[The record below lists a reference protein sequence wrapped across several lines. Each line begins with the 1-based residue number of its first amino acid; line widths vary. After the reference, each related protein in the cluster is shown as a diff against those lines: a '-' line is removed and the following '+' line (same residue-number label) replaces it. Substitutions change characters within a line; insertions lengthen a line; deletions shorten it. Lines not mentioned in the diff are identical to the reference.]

1 MRAAGNGRVTVCRT
15 ARSCW
20 STRGRRSR
28 ADSGWPSGTRIPCRA
43 SRSVGAARGA
53 EQSSVG
59 AGQDGSILINNRN
72 VVMYSSGLPVVRN
85 RTTEILL
92 FDASGRERAR
102 HRLPYGAKLLVD
114 EGAQVTRSQRLAE
127 WDPYTLPIITEREGV
142 AHYVD
147 LVEGVSI
154 REVLDE
160 ATGISNRVVTRSE
173 ERRVGKECVSTC
185 RSRWSPY
192 H

>member
-1 MRAAGNGRVTVCRT
+1 M
-15 ARSCW
+15 
-20 STRGRRSR
+20 
-28 ADSGWPSGTRIPCRA
+28 
-43 SRSVGAARGA
+43 
-53 EQSSVG
+53 
-59 AGQDGSILINNRN
+59 
-72 VVMYSSGLPVVRN
+72 N

-92 FDASGRERAR
+92 FDTSGRERAR

-127 WDPYTLPIITEREGV
+127 WDPYTLPIITEREGI

-160 ATGISNRVVTRSE
+160 ATGISNRVVTDRSE
-173 ERRVGKECVSTC
+173 EHTSELQSLMRTS
-185 RSRWSPY
+185 Y
-192 H
+192 